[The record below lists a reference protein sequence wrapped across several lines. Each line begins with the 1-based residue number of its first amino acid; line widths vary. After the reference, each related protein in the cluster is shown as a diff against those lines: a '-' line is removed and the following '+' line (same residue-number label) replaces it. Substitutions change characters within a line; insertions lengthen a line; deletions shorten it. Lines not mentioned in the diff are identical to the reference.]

1 MAAQVVLSKYE
12 VVIGL
17 EIHAELLT
25 ESKVFCGCGTEFGKE
40 PNTQVCPVC
49 LGLPGTLPVLNRKAL
64 ELAAKA
70 GLALNCQIA
79 RFSKFDRKNYFYPDL
94 PKAYQISQYDLPL
107 AYGGWVEFEV
117 DGVQRRVGI
126 TRVHLEEEA
135 GKSLHSGENILG
147 SEYSLL
153 DYNRAGIP
161 LIEIVTEPD
170 LRSPEEARV
179 FLEHLRT
186 ILLYT
191 GVSDCRMEQG
201 SLRCDAN
208 ISLRPAGSTA
218 FGTKTEV
225 KNLNSFRAVQRALEY
240 EVKRQAAILDA
251 GGRVEQETRHWSE
264 QRGVTVAMRSKE
276 DAHDYRY
283 FPDPDLVP
291 VVLTDEEIEAWR
303 DELPELPGEKRKRFQ
318 EEYGLPPYDAAVLT
332 QSMAVADFFESVV
345 GLHDDPKTV
354 SNWVMGEVLRLLN
367 EAGIEMEQARLRPE
381 DLADLL
387 DLVAKGTVSHSV
399 AKEVFEE
406 VFKTGKSP
414 AEIVKEKGL
423 EQISD
428 ASELEALIEQV
439 IAENPGPVQDV
450 LSGKEK
456 AIGFLVGQLM
466 KATRG
471 KANPQ
476 RANELL
482 RKKLASMKQ
491 G

>member
-1 MAAQVVLSKYE
+1 MAQALASKYE

-25 ESKVFCGCGTEFGKE
+25 ESKVFCGCGTEFGRE

-64 ELAAKA
+64 ELAVKA
-70 GLALNCQIA
+70 GLALNCEIS

-107 AYGGWVEFEV
+107 CRRGWVEFEAEG
-117 DGVQRRVGI
+117 GVRRVGI

-170 LRSPEEARV
+170 LRSPEEARL
-179 FLEHLRT
+179 FLEELRA
-186 ILLYT
+186 ILVYT
-191 GVSDCRMEQG
+191 GVSDCKMEEG

-208 ISLRPAGSTA
+208 ISLRPAGSKQL
-218 FGTKTEV
+218 GTKTEV

-251 GGRVEQETRHWSE
+251 GGRVEQETRHWNE

-291 VVLTDEEIEAWR
+291 VVLTVEEIERWR
-303 DELPELPGEKRKRFQ
+303 EELPELPAEKRRRFQ
-318 EEYGLPPYDAAVLT
+318 EEYGLPAYDAGVLT

-345 GLHDDPKTV
+345 ALYDDPKAV

-367 EAGIEMEQARLRPE
+367 EAGIELEEARIRPE
-381 DLADLL
+381 DLASLL
-387 DLVAKGTVSHSV
+387 RLIEKGTISHSV

-406 VFKTGKSP
+406 VFKTGKDP
-414 AEIVKEKGL
+414 AEIVREKGL

-428 ASELEALIEQV
+428 ESELEAVIDTV
-439 IAENPGPVQDV
+439 IAEHPGPVQDV
-450 LSGKEK
+450 LAGKEK
-456 AIGFLVGQLM
+456 AIGFLVGQVM
-466 KATRG
+466 KLTRG

-482 RKKLASMKQ
+482 RKKLAAMREH
-491 G
+491 